1 MQKEGA
7 SSSSIHHQISSSK
20 PKLLTIIVVLIISIL
35 AIPVILPHIAH
46 PQMIYHIFLHIAS
59 VIIAVFLSTVS
70 ILSYKRS
77 KSARILFMT
86 FGFISLA
93 IVELLYLFHATAN
106 IEEVIIPIVD
116 VELSHVI
123 LLAML
128 TLFGIGVLKLNNK

>member
-1 MQKEGA
+1 
-7 SSSSIHHQISSSK
+7 
-20 PKLLTIIVVLIISIL
+20 
-35 AIPVILPHIAH
+35 
-46 PQMIYHIFLHIAS
+46 
-59 VIIAVFLSTVS
+59 
-70 ILSYKRS
+70 
-77 KSARILFMT
+77 MT

>member
-7 SSSSIHHQISSSK
+7 SSSTIHHQISSSK

-35 AIPVILPHIAH
+35 AIPVILPHITH

>member
-35 AIPVILPHIAH
+35 AIPVILPHITH

-77 KSARILFMT
+77 NSARILFMT